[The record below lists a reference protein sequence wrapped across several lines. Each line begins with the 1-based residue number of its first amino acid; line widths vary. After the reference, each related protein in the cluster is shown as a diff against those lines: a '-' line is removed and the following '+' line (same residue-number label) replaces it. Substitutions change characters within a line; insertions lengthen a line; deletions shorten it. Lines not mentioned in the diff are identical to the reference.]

1 MKKTEGKEALWSP
14 ILRGS
19 LATGKMPQLPPLL
32 LLATRTVVKENVTEV
47 VKINGVV
54 RWQLG
59 IMKKAVKEAVVH
71 IYNNE
76 MLFSLKRNTIGLFV
90 DTWMN
95 LEIVIQSKS
104 KSGREKQ
111 ISYIDSCM
119 WNLEKW

>member
-1 MKKTEGKEALWSP
+1 ME
-14 ILRGS
+14 
-19 LATGKMPQLPPLL
+19 
-32 LLATRTVVKENVTEV
+32 ENVTEV

-71 IYNNE
+71 IYIYNE
-76 MLFSLKRNTIGLFV
+76 ILFSLKRNKIGLFV
-90 DTWMN
+90 DTLLN
-95 LEIVIQSKS
+95 LELVIQSKS

-119 WNLEKW
+119 WNLEKR